1 MGTVNSS
8 EVKQSMELYSGG
20 KIKKVIGDLI
30 IDTPKTPNV
39 AENTHGGKDNKPNIE
54 RLKKE

>member
-8 EVKQSMELYSGG
+8 EVKQSMVLYSGG

-39 AENTHGGKDNKPNIE
+39 AENPHGGKDNKPNIE